1 MKTLTSYVK
10 LKFLI
15 NSPGKLLIPPL
26 QVHIKLLVMSDFS
39 LPTNNATMLAASDHD
54 LIRNTVSGVAITFDI
69 KKFEDLRSFFTD
81 DCVAD
86 YTGSLG
92 LMKGPDA
99 VIQGLQK
106 AIGHISTFHGLTT
119 QTIHLTGKDTAEA
132 TTYCAAGHFLGEKS
146 FLAEARY
153 FDKLVKVSD
162 GNSIKWKI
170 SYRLTTMMGVPRG
183 DVSMFDID
191 LNEWADSLK
200 V

>member
-1 MKTLTSYVK
+1 MARKENYNQSFNFDPTFASFK
-10 LKFLI
+10 LPI
-15 NSPGKLLIPPL
+15 NFF
-26 QVHIKLLVMSDFS
+26 VMLDFS
-39 LPTNNATMLAASDHD
+39 ESVSTNNAVMAATSDHD
-54 LIRNTVSGVAITFDI
+54 LIRNTIAGVAITFDV
-69 KKFEDLRSFFTD
+69 KRFEDLRNFFTD

-99 VIQGLQK
+99 VIEGLRN

-119 QTIHLTGKDTAEA
+119 QTIHLTGADTAEA

-153 FDKLVKVSD
+153 FDKLVKVTD
-162 GNSIKWKI
+162 GSRTSWKI

-183 DVSMFDID
+183 DVSMFEID

-200 V
+200 A